1 MCCICVRFKECFWR
15 GKHNIL
21 IESVKILHIQA
32 VIIQLITSLHS
43 DYDISIL
50 TDNFMTSPIKVQRA
64 VAQDDTQ
71 SPLLFN
77 LIVNILIKTV
87 KSIKVNVRDIYTKAA
102 CHQNIVI
109 TTMVIVLGK
118 DNQVLCNAF
127 IKWNTLPGLVIRVH
141 RCHSFGIKRLNRKR
155 NQFQPFITIKNIRIL
170 SIENGTSFIYLGKDF
185 NFSMN
190 CNEIKMLC
198 SYAMKL

>member
-1 MCCICVRFKECFWR
+1 
-15 GKHNIL
+15 
-21 IESVKILHIQA
+21 
-32 VIIQLITSLHS
+32 
-43 DYDISIL
+43 
-50 TDNFMTSPIKVQRA
+50 MTSPIKVQRA

-109 TTMVIVLGK
+109 TTMGIVLGK

-141 RCHSFGIKRLNRKR
+141 RCHSLGIKRLNRKR

>member
-1 MCCICVRFKECFWR
+1 
-15 GKHNIL
+15 
-21 IESVKILHIQA
+21 
-32 VIIQLITSLHS
+32 
-43 DYDISIL
+43 
-50 TDNFMTSPIKVQRA
+50 MTSPIKVQRA

-141 RCHSFGIKRLNRKR
+141 RCHSL
-155 NQFQPFITIKNIRIL
+155 
-170 SIENGTSFIYLGKDF
+170 GTSFSQSSRSKTYEYYLSKTVQVSF
-185 NFSMN
+185 TWEKILISQ
-190 CNEIKMLC
+190 
-198 SYAMKL
+198 